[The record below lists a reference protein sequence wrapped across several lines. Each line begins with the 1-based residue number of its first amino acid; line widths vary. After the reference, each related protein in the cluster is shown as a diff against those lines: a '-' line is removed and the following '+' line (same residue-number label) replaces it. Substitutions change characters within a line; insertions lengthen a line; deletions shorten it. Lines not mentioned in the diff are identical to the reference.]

1 MTWHADPE
9 TLAGYAAERLGD
21 VASASV
27 EAHLAGCARCR
38 SALGP
43 GKGVDAD
50 RHEAVWAA
58 LVDVVDRPRP
68 GFVEG
73 VLARLGV
80 RPHVTRLLAGTKPL
94 QRAWLLASAASLLL
108 AFVAAAGGGR
118 HLGLFLLLAP
128 LLPLAGVAGAHAA
141 ADEPVAEV
149 LAASPTGRFRL
160 LMMRAVAV
168 TVSSIALLVP
178 ASLVMSSRGL
188 AAAAWL
194 LPALALATAT
204 VALASWFPPGR
215 VAGCLATL
223 WISLA
228 VAATWPLRPGPVAA
242 ALAGFT
248 AFQPLGQVVCAA
260 VALVAVAVTIDRSR
274 FADLRTTP

>member
-38 SALGP
+38 AALGP

-73 VLARLGV
+73 ALTRLGV
-80 RPHVTRLLAGTKPL
+80 RPHVARLLAGTRPL

-108 AFVAAAGGGR
+108 ALVAAGGGR

-149 LAASPTGRFRL
+149 LAASPMGRFRL

-204 VALASWFPPGR
+204 VALASWFPAGR

-223 WISLA
+223 WIASA

-248 AFQPLGQVVCAA
+248 AFQPLGQVACAA
-260 VALVAVAVTIDRSR
+260 VALVALAVTIDRSR
-274 FADLRTTP
+274 VADLRTTP

>member
-38 SALGP
+38 AALGP
-43 GKGVDAD
+43 GKGAGAD

-58 LVDVVDRPRP
+58 LVDVVDRPRS

-73 VLARLGV
+73 ALARLGV
-80 RPHVTRLLAGTKPL
+80 RPHIARLLAGTRGL
-94 QRAWLLASAASLLL
+94 QRAWLLATAASLLVAL
-108 AFVAAAGGGR
+108 AAAAGDGR

-128 LLPLAGVAGAHAA
+128 LLPVAGVAGAHAA
-141 ADEPVAEV
+141 TDEPVTEV
-149 LAASPTGRFRL
+149 LSASPMGRFRL
-160 LMMRAVAV
+160 LMIRAVAV
-168 TVSSIALLVP
+168 TASSVALLVP
-178 ASLVMSSRGL
+178 ASLVMSPLGL

-194 LPALALATAT
+194 LPALALATSM

-223 WISLA
+223 WIASA

-242 ALAGFT
+242 ALADFT
-248 AFQPLGQVVCAA
+248 AFQPLGQVACAA
-260 VALVAVAVTIDRSR
+260 VALVALAVTIDRSR
-274 FADLRTTP
+274 VADLRTTP